1 MALSRGK
8 GDVRG
13 GYQCLK
19 DVTMSSCPACG
30 RPVIRRR
37 YAGALAGLARAHV
50 DRFEVCVLVLA
61 VAEPAPPDLDRL
73 RRCG

>member
-1 MALSRGK
+1 MSRGITCDFWGAVLGERGWWLSALS
-8 GDVRG
+8 
-13 GYQCLK
+13 
-19 DVTMSSCPACG
+19 
-30 RPVIRRR
+30 
-37 YAGALAGLARAHV
+37 ALSVLARAHV